1 MSRPTD
7 HDYDKVRKDPK
18 TKSVW
23 DRDVDIE
30 KVMRLP
36 PKERH
41 RLFPDDY
48 GPDGRPIGDF

>member
-1 MSRPTD
+1 MSGRLS
-7 HDYDKVRKDPK
+7 DYDKVRRDPK
-18 TKSVW
+18 TRSVW
-23 DRDVDIE
+23 DKDVDIE

-36 PKERH
+36 PLERH